1 MEIIEYSYDIDN
13 ISYSLDKYFDENTV
27 FFDIECT
34 GLSPRKAFI
43 YLIGYAV
50 RLGNKITITQLL
62 ANNEA
67 EEPEVLEEFE
77 RVICKYD
84 NLLGFNSTR
93 FDEAFIVERCRKYKF
108 NTTIKSKHHVDM
120 YLTTTKAKCLLNLP
134 NYKQKTI
141 EEFLGLHRD
150 DKYNGGELIPVYQ
163 HYSLMGDQESKDLIL
178 LHNFEDIKGMIYI
191 SDIMAYT
198 DLLTSDLRYINHE
211 SDENKLR
218 FEVETS
224 INLPNS
230 INKIREY
237 GMYIIKGNRIY
248 VTLNLFKG
256 SLFTFL
262 PDYRNYYYLINEDI
276 IVPKSIGESIDKS
289 CRRPAQRRDCKVAA
303 EGTFLRLPQGIDVGP
318 FIRTFR
324 EAYESKES
332 FVAEPDIKE
341 DLLIKITRYMLKH

>member
-1 MEIIEYSYDIDN
+1 MENIEYSYDIDN

-34 GLSPRKAFI
+34 GLSPRKSFI

-67 EEPEVLEEFE
+67 EELEVLEEFE

-108 NTTIKSKHHVDM
+108 NTTIKSKHHIDM
-120 YLTTTKAKCLLNLP
+120 YLTTTKAKCLLDLP

-163 HYSLMGDQESKDLIL
+163 HYSLMGDKESKDLIL

-198 DLLTSDLRYINHE
+198 DLLTSDLRYVNHE
-211 SDENKLR
+211 SDGNKLR
-218 FEVETS
+218 FEIQTS

-230 INKIREY
+230 INKLREY
-237 GMYIIKGNRIY
+237 GMYIIKENRIY
-248 VTLNLFKG
+248 VTLNLFNG

-262 PDYRNYYYLINEDI
+262 PDHKNYYYLINEDI
-276 IVPKSIGESIDKS
+276 IVPKSIGESIDKN
-289 CRRPAQRRDCKVAA
+289 CRRPAQKRDCKVSA
-303 EGTFLRLPQGIDVGP
+303 EGTFLSLPHGIDVGNT
-318 FIRTFR
+318 RTFR
-324 EAYESKES
+324 ESYESKES
-332 FVAEPDIKE
+332 YISVEDIRE
-341 DLLIKITRYMLKH
+341 DILLKITRYMLKH